1 MSIEHHPYISFES
14 RMHYNSNNLWL
25 LLEALISFAFMSI
38 HRHWKC
44 LFFSIGAWQVWFF
57 NWWTNCSF
65 ITAVKTGMSFQLFG
79 QNMVMIELRF
89 DKAHALIIST
99 LKIMN
104 SIEFTRGD
112 KIYKQLLI
120 FFIQNGVYDTPAE
133 TNSC

>member
-1 MSIEHHPYISFES
+1 
-14 RMHYNSNNLWL
+14 
-25 LLEALISFAFMSI
+25 
-38 HRHWKC
+38 
-44 LFFSIGAWQVWFF
+44 
-57 NWWTNCSF
+57 
-65 ITAVKTGMSFQLFG
+65 
-79 QNMVMIELRF
+79 MIELRF
-89 DKAHALIIST
+89 DEAHALIIST